1 MKITERRLR
10 QIIRS
15 VIKESTQFHDEFD
28 ESQLDFSDD
37 PKPTRDQYPSSEMG
51 EVEFENDLFD
61 WKSRNN
67 INPGNIAGNYSKE
80 DSQRFNHE
88 REEKAR
94 MRDERRP
101 PSYRAKGH
109 IPGIDY

>member
-37 PKPTRDQYPSSEMG
+37 PKPVRDQYSPTEMG
-51 EVEFENDLFD
+51 QVEFENDLFD
-61 WKSRNN
+61 WETRNN
-67 INPGNIAGNYSKE
+67 IKPGNVAGSYSKE
-80 DSQRFNHE
+80 DAKRLDQE
-88 REEKAR
+88 REERAR
-94 MRDERRP
+94 MRAERRP
-101 PSYRAKGH
+101 PAYRAKGH